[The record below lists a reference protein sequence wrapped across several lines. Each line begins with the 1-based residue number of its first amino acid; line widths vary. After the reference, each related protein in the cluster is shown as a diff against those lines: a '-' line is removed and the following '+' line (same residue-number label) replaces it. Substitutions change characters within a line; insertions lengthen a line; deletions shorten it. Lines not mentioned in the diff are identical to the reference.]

1 MFSSDKNIDIIGKL
15 IEIARH
21 YLKLQGEYIKLGA
34 IDKTVRLVTALIIV
48 AVLSLIIILVL
59 IFMSLAVTV
68 ALAHLVGYGW
78 AFCIAGIFYFLAFII
93 FMLFKK
99 QLIERPLVKFLTT
112 LLMEN

>member
-34 IDKTVRLVTALIIV
+34 IDKTVRLVTALII
-48 AVLSLIIILVL
+48 ILVL

-78 AFCIAGIFYFLAFII
+78 AFCIVGIFYFLAFII

>member
-48 AVLSLIIILVL
+48 LVL

-78 AFCIAGIFYFLAFII
+78 AFCIVGIFYFLAFII

>member
-48 AVLSLIIILVL
+48 AVLSLIIIL
-59 IFMSLAVTV
+59 MSLAVTV

-78 AFCIAGIFYFLAFII
+78 AFCIVGIFYFLAFII

>member
-1 MFSSDKNIDIIGKL
+1 MFSSDKNINTIGRL
-15 IEIARH
+15 VEVLRH
-21 YLKLQGEYIKLGA
+21 YLKLQGEYVKLGA

-59 IFMSLAVTV
+59 IFLSLAAVV
-68 ALAHLVGYGW
+68 ALASIVGYAW
-78 AFCIAGIFYFLAFII
+78 AFCIAGIFYFAAFVV

-99 QLIERPLVKFLTT
+99 QLIEKPLVKFLTT